1 MNHNLT
7 EEQIEVIRPYFHGLT
22 DEQFQEE
29 INKFPL
35 NNISEAMNDYII
47 SFLDKAVDS
56 KKKFYNELIEEENDE
71 DQKMI
76 WMAKISAIND
86 LLTKIK
92 TVIK

>member
-1 MNHNLT
+1 M
-7 EEQIEVIRPYFHGLT
+7 
-22 DEQFQEE
+22 
-29 INKFPL
+29 
-35 NNISEAMNDYII
+35 II
-47 SFLDKAVDS
+47 SYPFWIKRLIV
-56 KKKFYNELIEEENDE
+56 KKFYNELIEEENDE

>member
-1 MNHNLT
+1 MPGLLSVGLPWCCWIGYNTTNKKGLKMNHNLT

-56 KKKFYNELIEEENDE
+56 KKVL
-71 DQKMI
+71 Q
-76 WMAKISAIND
+76 
-86 LLTKIK
+86 
-92 TVIK
+92 